1 MKRHHLFQQ
10 SLSGTV
16 LHLRKDFV
24 LLCLFLGCI
33 SVKASNKPI
42 LPTQIDAV
50 YVFCM
55 DFDVHIVVN
64 VSKEDFLSNK
74 VRNGEVSSVV
84 VNDPKKI
91 EQLIHFVN
99 SLRESAD
106 LNNKDA
112 TSFYYKPIIS
122 KSDCLHLVNTYP
134 LDIRGLIIIESSMYT
149 PMKKNTYTP
158 IWMSNNYVEI
168 GNTYYEISED
178 MREWVRDISNQ

>member
-1 MKRHHLFQQ
+1 MKQHHLFQQ
-10 SLSGTV
+10 SLSGV
-16 LHLRKDFV
+16 ALHLGSNLL
-24 LLCLFLGCI
+24 LLCLFMGCI

-42 LPTQIDAV
+42 LPTQIDAA

-55 DFDVHIVVN
+55 DFDVYTVTN
-64 VSKEDFLSNK
+64 VTKEDFLCNK
-74 VRNGEVSSVV
+74 VRSGEVSKVA

-91 EQLIHFVN
+91 EQLVN
-99 SLRESAD
+99 VIKVLRESVD
-106 LNNKDA
+106 LNNKGT

-122 KSDCLHLVNTYP
+122 KSNCLHLVNTYP

-149 PMKKNTYTP
+149 PMKNNMYTP

-178 MREWVRDISNQ
+178 MREWVRNVCNK